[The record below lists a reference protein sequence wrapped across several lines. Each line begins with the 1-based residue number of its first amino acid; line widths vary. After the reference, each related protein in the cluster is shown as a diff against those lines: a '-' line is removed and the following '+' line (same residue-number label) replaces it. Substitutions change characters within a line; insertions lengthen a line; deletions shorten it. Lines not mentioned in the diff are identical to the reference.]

1 MVLSRI
7 AALAAVGA
15 LIAGCAELQ
24 VFDGKGEQTGI
35 KFYASKPYLLVAFT
49 SNSDKPVEVTVQHLP
64 DVANP
69 YYARPKAGLFGNS
82 NLQMNF
88 SEGKLTSFG
97 QQVESGTA
105 AALDALGGY
114 QKTLADIS
122 RARMEA
128 RAKGEPLPN
137 FRLYEIVPDGQAIKL
152 REVPIDTSSPAPPRR

>member
-7 AALAAVGA
+7 AGLVAGGL
-15 LIAGCAELQ
+15 LLAGCAELQ
-24 VFDGKGEQTGI
+24 VFDARGEQTGI
-35 KFYASKPYLLVAFT
+35 KFYVSKPYLLVAFT
-49 SNSDKPVEVTVQHLP
+49 SNSDKPVEVTVEHLP

-69 YYARPKAGLFGNS
+69 YYARPKAGFFGNS

-97 QQVESGTA
+97 QQVDSGA
-105 AALDALGGY
+105 AGALDAIGGY

-137 FRLYEIVPDGQAIKL
+137 FRLYEIVADGSAIKL
-152 REVPIDTSSPAPPRR
+152 REVPIDTAPPATRR